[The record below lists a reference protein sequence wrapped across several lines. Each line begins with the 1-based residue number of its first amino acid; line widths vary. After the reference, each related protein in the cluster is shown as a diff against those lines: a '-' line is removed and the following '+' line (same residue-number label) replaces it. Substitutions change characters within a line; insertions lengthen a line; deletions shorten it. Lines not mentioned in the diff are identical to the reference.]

1 MNLKTHNG
9 GFFMFKSSTDL
20 TCALSMFLTLW
31 LMAISAAAQS
41 VAIKPGKTQVL
52 VGAPSHAAPDFTATL
67 QAQAIAEAA
76 ATASPSA
83 TTSVKK
89 TDMPKTV
96 NAANANTTDMKG
108 HAAVSLSGLGALSAP
123 AASAAPA
130 AFAAPAA
137 PAVLDRT
144 AQNTASLQNEFGHEE
159 LAIAERIHQGL
170 LPCEMGASVRVEAD
184 AAKPGYFNVQGKGF
198 RYRMHP
204 VRTQTGTLRLEDKKA
219 GAVWLQ
225 LANKSMLMDQK
236 KGRRLLDD
244 CAHPDQVAF
253 AESMKTNPPPRL
265 IDTTNTGR

>member
-1 MNLKTHNG
+1 
-9 GFFMFKSSTDL
+9 MFKSRTDL
-20 TCALSMFLTLW
+20 TCALSLFLTLW

-41 VAIKPGKTQVL
+41 VAIKPGKTQPL
-52 VGAPSHAAPDFTATL
+52 VGAPSHAAPDVTATL

-76 ATASPSA
+76 ATASSSA

-89 TDMPKTV
+89 TDVPKTV
-96 NAANANTTDMKG
+96 NSANANTTDLKG
-108 HAAVSLSGLGALSAP
+108 HAAVSLSGLGAVP
-123 AASAAPA
+123 ALPPAPA
-130 AFAAPAA
+130 AFAA

-170 LPCEMGASVRVEAD
+170 LPCELGASVRVEAD

>member
-1 MNLKTHNG
+1 MKFKTHNG
-9 GFFMFKSSTDL
+9 GFFMFKSRTDL
-20 TCALSMFLTLW
+20 TCAFSSFLFLTLW
-31 LMAISAAAQS
+31 LMASSAAAQS
-41 VAIKPGKTQVL
+41 GAIKPGKTQSL
-52 VGAPSHAAPDFTATL
+52 VGAPSHAAPDVTATL

-76 ATASPSA
+76 ATASPS
-83 TTSVKK
+83 TTASVKK
-89 TDMPKTV
+89 TDMPETV
-96 NAANANTTDMKG
+96 NAANPKTTDLKG
-108 HAAVSLSGLGALSAP
+108 NPVDSFNSLGAVPAP

-130 AFAAPAA
+130 AFAA

-170 LPCEMGASVRVEAD
+170 LPCELGASVRVEAD

>member
-1 MNLKTHNG
+1 
-9 GFFMFKSSTDL
+9 MFKSRTDL
-20 TCALSMFLTLW
+20 TCALSLFLFLTLW

-41 VAIKPGKTQVL
+41 GAIKPGKTQPL
-52 VGAPSHAAPDFTATL
+52 VGAPSRAAPDVTATL

-76 ATASPSA
+76 ATASSSA

-89 TDMPKTV
+89 TDVPKTV
-96 NAANANTTDMKG
+96 NSANANTTDLKG
-108 HAAVSLSGLGALSAP
+108 HAAVSLSGLGAVP
-123 AASAAPA
+123 ALPPAPA
-130 AFAAPAA
+130 AFAA

-170 LPCEMGASVRVEAD
+170 LPCELGASVRVEAD

>member
-52 VGAPSHAAPDFTATL
+52 VGAPSHAATDVTATL

-96 NAANANTTDMKG
+96 NAANANTTDLKG
-108 HAAVSLSGLGALSAP
+108 HAAVSLSGLGAVPAP
-123 AASAAPA
+123 
-130 AFAAPAA
+130 AAPAA

-170 LPCEMGASVRVEAD
+170 LPCELGASVRVEAD

>member
-1 MNLKTHNG
+1 
-9 GFFMFKSSTDL
+9 MFKSRTDL
-20 TCALSMFLTLW
+20 TCALSLFLTLW

-41 VAIKPGKTQVL
+41 VAIKPGKTQPL
-52 VGAPSHAAPDFTATL
+52 VGAPSHAAPDVTATL

-83 TTSVKK
+83 TTSVIK
-89 TDMPKTV
+89 TDLPKTV
-96 NAANANTTDMKG
+96 NAANANTTDLKG
-108 HAAVSLSGLGALSAP
+108 HAAVSLSGLGAVPALPPAP
-123 AASAAPA
+123 APA
-130 AFAAPAA
+130 AFAA

-170 LPCEMGASVRVEAD
+170 LPCELGASVRVEAD

-204 VRTQTGTLRLEDKKA
+204 VRTQTGTLRLEDKKT